1 MARRSKKSRHR
12 GSHTHGSGSKKKRR
26 GAGSRGGR
34 GNAGTGKKADQKKPK
49 YWKDTKR
56 FGKYGFTSIHAEE
69 NTTINVGDLHIFEQ
83 TDINLTEHGYDKLL
97 GAGHPNKAYNI
108 TVEKASNSAQTKL
121 EENGGTLKLTEE

>member
-1 MARRSKKSRHR
+1 MGRRSKKSRHR

-34 GNAGTGKKADQKKPK
+34 GKAGTGKKADQKKPK

-69 NTTINVGDLHIFEQ
+69 NTTINVGDLYIFEE
-83 TDINLTEHGYDKLL
+83 TDLDLTEKGYDKLL
-97 GAGHPNKAYNI
+97 GAGQPDTEYNI
-108 TVEKASNSAQTKL
+108 TIEKASKSAQNKI
-121 EENGGTLKLTEE
+121 EDAGGTLTLTEE